1 MTESHEN
8 TSLVLNRCRADDAGY
23 PFGLHAG
30 DRLIAVN
37 GATWHGSASALQ
49 KIVSTHG
56 QPSLLTFMRGDIVF
70 SILSSRADLGSWD
83 AKPALSEPTEL
94 PTLDSTL
101 CNWEIMADKNGNHD
115 LFAVNT
121 SLLALVAPPV
131 WLAQSRLWSGLAVF
145 LTVIALSL
153 PVGIA
158 LFPVVWFVAGVHLW
172 RDGAEHLRI
181 ALQMRGYVRRGI
193 VAATSEAEAVALW
206 CRLVPQA
213 RFRFA
218 HPQSV
223 GQLQSSPG

>member
-8 TSLVLNRCRADDAGY
+8 TSLVLKRCRADDAGY

-49 KIVSTHG
+49 KIVATHG
-56 QPSLLTFMRGDIVF
+56 QPSLLTFMRDGIVF
-70 SILSSRADLGSWD
+70 SILTPRADLGCWD
-83 AKPALSEPTEL
+83 AKPALNEPSEL
-94 PTLDSTL
+94 PALDSPVR
-101 CNWEIMADKNGNHD
+101 NWEIMADKNGNHD
-115 LFAVNT
+115 LFTVDA
-121 SLLALVAPPV
+121 SLLALVAPPI
-131 WLAQSRLWSGLAVF
+131 WLAKSRLWSGLAVF
-145 LTVIALSL
+145 FTVIALSL
-153 PVGIA
+153 PVGTA
-158 LFPVVWFVAGVHLW
+158 LLFVVWIVAGVHLW

-206 CRLVPQA
+206 SRLVPQA

-223 GQLQSSPG
+223 GQLQSSLG